1 MNALIIDDDVRLAEF
16 LRQFLSGHQVTTT
29 VAADGTQGLAAFDG
43 GTFDIV
49 LLDLMMPGIG
59 GLEVCKLLRARS
71 QVPIIMLTAK
81 GDESDRVLGLELGA
95 DDYLPKPF
103 GPRELLARMRAVA
116 RRSGGPAR
124 EMLQVGALQIDV
136 ANRTVSVGEKLIELT
151 ALEFDLLLALARNA
165 GHVVARDLLMREA
178 GRGDTL
184 VGERT
189 VDVHISKLRHKV
201 DTDGKS
207 PLIRTVRG
215 VGYLMVKP

>member
-29 VAADGTQGLAAFDG
+29 VASDGTQGLAAFDAG
-43 GTFDIV
+43 SFDIV
-49 LLDLMMPGIG
+49 LLDLMMPGIN
-59 GLEVCKLLRARS
+59 GLDVCKQLRSRS

-81 GDESDRVLGLELGA
+81 GDEADRVLGLELGA

-116 RRSGGPAR
+116 RRSGGPTR
-124 EMLQVGALQIDV
+124 ETLLVGALQIDV
-136 ANRTVSVGEKLIELT
+136 ANRAVLVAEQAIDLT

-165 GHVVARDLLMREA
+165 GNVVPRDLLMREA

-201 DTDGKS
+201 DTDNKN